1 MSMLTSVRVNVGG
14 KLDVICFDKTG
25 TLTEDGLDVLGIR
38 IMTRHQ
44 RFGFV
49 AQFLYPMA
57 DSSRLS
63 ELLSDISCKPESVS
77 ALAQGFDNYDI
88 IIRIMATCHSLR
100 VVDDELLGD
109 PLDVKMFQFTGWSF
123 QEGGGLTPEHQ
134 NSENETIVPSVA
146 RPPNATVP
154 MNSGDND
161 IVNVSNYPLVC
172 FTVNVVKRGN

>member
-1 MSMLTSVRVNVGG
+1 MGG

-49 AQFLYPMA
+49 TQSLYSMA

-63 ELLSDISCKPESVS
+63 ELLSDTSSKPDSDS
-77 ALAQGFDNYDI
+77 ALARGFDNYNI

-123 QEGGGLTPEHQ
+123 QEGGGLAPEHQ
-134 NSENETIVPSVA
+134 NSENETIVPSIA
-146 RPPNATVP
+146 RPPNATASV
-154 MNSGDND
+154 NGGNHD
-161 IVNVSNYPLVC
+161 IVNVSNCPLVC
-172 FTVNVVKRGN
+172 LNANLVERGNNDMA

>member
-1 MSMLTSVRVNVGG
+1 MGG

-38 IMTRHQ
+38 TMTRHQ
-44 RFGFV
+44 RFGSV
-49 AQFLYPMA
+49 AQFLLPMA
-57 DSSRLS
+57 DSARLS
-63 ELLSDISCKPESVS
+63 ELISDTSSKPDPVS
-77 ALAQGFDNYDI
+77 ALAQGFDSYDI

-123 QEGGGLTPEHQ
+123 QEGGGLAPEHQ

-146 RPPNATVP
+146 RPPNTTAS
-154 MNSGDND
+154 MSGSDHD
-161 IVNVSNYPLVC
+161 IVSVSNYPLVC
-172 FTVNVVKRGN
+172 FTANLVDRGN